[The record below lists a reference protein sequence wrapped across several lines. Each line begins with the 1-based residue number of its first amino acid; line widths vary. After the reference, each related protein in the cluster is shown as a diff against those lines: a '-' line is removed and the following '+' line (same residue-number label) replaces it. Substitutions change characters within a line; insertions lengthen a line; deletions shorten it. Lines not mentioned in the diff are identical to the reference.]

1 MYSVLDSISCSLYSI
16 RFLYLVSIAY
26 IAITGL
32 SPYVPPF
39 KYKTRSLNRC
49 HRVASMFW
57 ERFSGT
63 LFKLIFI
70 LHSVRHANGI
80 SDSIAEKNGSPL
92 IPWPP
97 F

>member
-49 HRVASMFW
+49 LQVASMFW

-63 LFKLIFI
+63 AKTSSFLYCIPCATPTEYQI
-70 LHSVRHANGI
+70 
-80 SDSIAEKNGSPL
+80 PL
-92 IPWPP
+92 QRKTGRR
-97 F
+97 